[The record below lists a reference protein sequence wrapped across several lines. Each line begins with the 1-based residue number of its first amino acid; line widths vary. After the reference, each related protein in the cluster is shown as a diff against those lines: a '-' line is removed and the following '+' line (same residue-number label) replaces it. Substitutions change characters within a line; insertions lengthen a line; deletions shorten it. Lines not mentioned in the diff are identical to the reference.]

1 MKHNDERIVGRNLW
15 LKNRRLFLFL
25 CMKGE
30 EKIMYKNGKLVD
42 ALNVEYPYET
52 KIYDKK
58 ASME

>member
-1 MKHNDERIVGRNLW
+1 
-15 LKNRRLFLFL
+15 
-25 CMKGE
+25 
-30 EKIMYKNGKLVD
+30 MYKNGKLVD